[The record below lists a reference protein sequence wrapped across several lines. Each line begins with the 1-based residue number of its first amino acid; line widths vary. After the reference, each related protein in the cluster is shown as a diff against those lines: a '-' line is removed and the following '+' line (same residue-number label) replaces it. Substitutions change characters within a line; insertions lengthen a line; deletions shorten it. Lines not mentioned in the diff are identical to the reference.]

1 MVVVSAG
8 VVACGLMMIGSV
20 GPNPAGADSLGELVA
35 TPDTSP
41 TTTPTTTPTTPT
53 TTPTT
58 THSVPRPSPVPLSVS
73 SPSQGPDGVVVVGA
87 GNSISIEGTCWVV
100 DGQPLGPVE
109 LWVINGS
116 AHVIKTG
123 LRAAHWTF
131 DWTAPTQGGVVAIQ
145 AWCGDPA
152 TNTGGYPLERQLAI
166 NIVEVAPPPTKPTPP
181 TVTPTSTTV
190 GSHAPAGSIPETG

>member
-1 MVVVSAG
+1 MVVVSTG
-8 VVACGLMMIGSV
+8 IVACGLLMIGSV
-20 GPNPAGADSLGELVA
+20 GPDQAGAQSLGELVPA
-35 TPDTSP
+35 PDTTVTTS
-41 TTTPTTTPTTPT
+41 TTTSTTTS
-53 TTPTT
+53 
-58 THSVPRPSPVPLSVS
+58 HFVPRPSPVPLSVT

-116 AHVIKTG
+116 THVIKTG

-152 TNTGGYPLERQLAI
+152 SNSSGYPLDLQLAI
-166 NIVEVAPPPTKPTPP
+166 NIVEVGPPPTPP
-181 TVTPTSTTV
+181 TSARVASQAPT
-190 GSHAPAGSIPETG
+190 GSIPETG